1 MPRTGVYRFIDDAA
15 AEEDYEESEFERDED
30 VADGTRLIRR

>member
-15 AEEDYEESEFERDED
+15 AEGDYEESDFERDED